1 MWAAIWKYSKILT
14 ENCAGNVY
22 VFQLPSSPTIGDVV
36 GQVKA
41 SDLDQGENGL
51 IRYSIKNATED
62 LPVALDPETGELRLT
77 QRLAVKQ
84 K

>member
-1 MWAAIWKYSKILT
+1 M
-14 ENCAGNVY
+14 
-22 VFQLPSSPTIGDVV
+22 FQLPSSPTIGDVV

-62 LPVALDPETGELRLT
+62 LPVSLDPETGELRLT

>member
-1 MWAAIWKYSKILT
+1 M
-14 ENCAGNVY
+14 
-22 VFQLPSSPTIGDVV
+22 
-36 GQVKA
+36 KA

-51 IRYSIKNATED
+51 IRYSIKNNTED

>member
-1 MWAAIWKYSKILT
+1 M
-14 ENCAGNVY
+14 
-22 VFQLPSSPTIGDVV
+22 FQLPSSPTIGDVV

-62 LPVALDPETGELRLT
+62 LPVTLDPETGELRLT